1 MPGMRTL
8 PLLALILALAA
19 CRRAPLPEPVHLSL
33 PRAVEGTPY
42 SIQAGKGEATI
53 VFFFS
58 TWCVLCQAMEPSVAE
73 AAHRGRAEGIEVVAI
88 SLDLEGRRI
97 VAPYVQATRPPYP
110 VLSGGRAVASGR
122 TPFGHVP
129 RLPAVLVL
137 DPTGRP
143 AWSFSGL
150 ADADFI
156 LERAREVRG
165 RSP

>member
-58 TWCVLCQAMEPSVAE
+58 TWCVLCQAMEPFVAE
-73 AAHRGRAEGIEVVAI
+73 AARRGRAEGIEVIAI
-88 SLDLEGRRI
+88 ALDKEGRQT
-97 VAPYVQATRPPYP
+97 VAPYVAAVQPPYP
-110 VLSGGRAVASGR
+110 VLVGGAAIAEGRSAFGRIAEIGRA
-122 TPFGHVP
+122 HV
-129 RLPAVLVL
+129 
-137 DPTGRP
+137 
-143 AWSFSGL
+143 
-150 ADADFI
+150 
-156 LERAREVRG
+156 
-165 RSP
+165 